1 MLKIR
6 ASHWS
11 MTKQEL
17 HPTDSNFSELIMH
30 ILILLKKLKK
40 FQFFINIFIFKP
52 RIHTVYLCSTP
63 AAGVKVVKILSVRH
77 FYSQQAP

>member
-30 ILILLKKLKK
+30 ILILLTKLKK

-52 RIHTVYLCSTP
+52 RIHSLSIINSCSR
-63 AAGVKVVKILSVRH
+63 GESSENIV
-77 FYSQQAP
+77 SQTFL

>member
-17 HPTDSNFSELIMH
+17 HLTDSNFSELIMH
-30 ILILLKKLKK
+30 ILILLTKLKK

-52 RIHTVYLCSTP
+52 TIHIVYLCSTP

>member
-6 ASHWS
+6 ARHWS

-30 ILILLKKLKK
+30 ILILLTKLKK

-52 RIHTVYLCSTP
+52 TIHIVYLCSTP

-77 FYSQQAP
+77 FYSHQAP